1 MLRGHELFQAPA
13 SLPGAS
19 AEQPQMRGTPVECVS
34 TDERGALKNRLNMT
48 RKGQAGS
55 GLQLGGHKLLH
66 HLGILRAWSDGKEI
80 PPVTFE
86 FGPAGA
92 CNVRCIHC
100 YIKHTG
106 NRPVFMPLP
115 MMKELFR
122 SAARF
127 GVKSCF
133 IAGCGEPFLN
143 RDLPEA
149 VGFAR
154 EQGID
159 IGIATNGIPF
169 GGREIEIFAPAAS
182 WIRFSV
188 LSLDP
193 DLFTRIQGA
202 GPGSYRRL
210 LENMEALCR
219 FRENFHPDLTIGAL
233 VAVLPENI
241 RDLFDTTARMKEI
254 GLDYVMLRGVNDGEK
269 TGYLPGGRFELEHID
284 DIRRFET
291 LGDENFTAE
300 ARWDFFDPD
309 SGKQFSGRP
318 YGKCL
323 GLPFTCH
330 VDADGSVYACNGY
343 WGVERFRYGSLLEAP
358 FDTIWRSARRKRI
371 VREVEAGIDFDECAK
386 GATVCRLDNI
396 NRFLWTL
403 KQKPAHVNFI

>member
-1 MLRGHELFQAPA
+1 LRERRQAEYRKTLYLYPSDA
-13 SLPGAS
+13 
-19 AEQPQMRGTPVECVS
+19 PQKKGTG
-34 TDERGALKNRLNMT
+34 DRMT
-48 RKGQAGS
+48 MKRNGQTGNS
-55 GLQLGGHKLLH
+55 FQLGGHKLLH
-66 HLGILRAWSDGKEI
+66 HLDLLHAWAEGEEI

-92 CNVRCIHC
+92 CNVSCIHC

-106 NRPVFMPLP
+106 NRPLFTPLP
-115 MMKELFR
+115 VMKELFT
-122 SAARF
+122 SAARL
-127 GVKSCF
+127 GVRSCF
-133 IAGCGEPFLN
+133 VAGCGEPFLN
-143 RDLPEA
+143 GNLPEA
-149 VGFAR
+149 VRFAR

-169 GGREIEIFAPAAS
+169 GQKEIDLFAPATT
-182 WIRFSV
+182 WVRFSV

-193 DLFTRIQGA
+193 ELFARLQRSGA
-202 GPGSYRRL
+202 GSYRRL
-210 LENMEALCR
+210 IKNMEALCR
-219 FRENFHPDLTIGAL
+219 FRESRHPGLAVGAL
-233 VAVLPENI
+233 IAVLPENI
-241 RDLFDTTARMKEI
+241 RDLYDTGARMKEI

-269 TGYLPGGRFELEHID
+269 TGYRPGERFEQEHLD
-284 DIRRFET
+284 EIRRFET
-291 LGDENFTAE
+291 LGDDGFTAE

-318 YGKCL
+318 YEKCL

-343 WGVERFRYGSLLEAP
+343 WGMERFRYGSLLEAS
-358 FDTIWRSARRKRI
+358 FEEIWRSARRKRI
-371 VREVEAGIDFDECAK
+371 IREVEAGIDFDECSK